1 MKCYPLLLFL
11 LLTTPTYAAIT
22 LDNTLNTAPI
32 NLSNYEFNETLG
44 QRVGHHL
51 FFSFEQF
58 NLNQGEIATFSGES
72 SIQNIISR
80 VTGGQSSF
88 INGTIRSTIPN
99 ANFYLLNPAGLQ
111 FGAEARLDIQGSFYA
126 STAHYLDFA
135 DGGRFN
141 AQNPQDSLLTIAP
154 ISAFGFLQ
162 AAAPIQVQG
171 YGELSPETNLITGLR
186 VPTGQTLSL
195 IGGDI
200 DIQQGSF
207 FYDISTNSRGATV
220 TATQRLPS
228 LSVPDGQLNL
238 IATKGVGTV
247 SLNNSEIK
255 LDNFAQLADVSIQQQ
270 SHLDVNGQGGGQ
282 IAIRAGQFILEDS
295 VLQAHTEGN
304 ISGGKIDIQAQNIA
318 LTQSAQISTQTI
330 GSGDAAN
337 INLQATNSFSISGK
351 NDDSVQAYPLIS
363 KTKGAG
369 RGGDIQIQANNIN
382 ISHNDLESSA
392 DASGRGGDVKLTA
405 QQNVTMQK
413 AIIYVNAYS
422 QEDDAGDSGSVFIE
436 AQNIEMAD
444 GMINVGVFGSGQ
456 GGNIQLKATENI
468 DLIENVHLYSDAYLG
483 RGNGGDTIVEAKNI
497 SLKDGAFIDTTA
509 KNSGGDAGQIIL
521 KATGTV
527 TISGVS
533 QEGKGKASALKSGS
547 ISLSKNEAGKGGS
560 IQVEAENLILTDGGL
575 ITSSSDAPAWG
586 KSSDAG
592 HIIIRVNGE
601 TRLSGVNEFGEN
613 REGFGSGIYARTVG
627 VENNTGKS
635 GSIDLQT
642 GSLTIENG
650 GVIESST
657 NIAEAGGDIT
667 ITVQGDVHI
676 SGDATG
682 LVTQEAGN
690 TQLRYLS
697 EFSPKVY
704 NESTSGIY
712 ARTTGNDGKAG
723 VGGAINLSANQLT
736 LENKGTISSSST
748 GDGEAGNISV
758 AVNKLVM
765 DDKAVITSGSQSA
778 NQYIFANESERS
790 QQMLVSGDVV
800 KVLDSEGNGRIA
812 YYAHNGDDLIRI
824 NYIQSVPNMETLQD
838 LPNQYLIRNGDVVR
852 VEETGL
858 KYIYE
863 DLYGVFRV
871 WTAFDDS
878 QNALEFDTNAEL
890 FEKTDGWFDGVD
902 RPVPYEYGTIMR
914 VKDAGDGKPATYV
927 YSGLLDPFN
936 NYYLSRPI
944 RLHRY
949 EVSNMSQLQALPQQ
963 QSILNGALAVLTE
976 NQQTNYFIY
985 NDGQW
990 LDLYDNETHTVQDL
1004 SQFNDLNVAHTGYLT
1019 TLSDSGITEIYDG
1032 QQWLVLNETYRVN
1045 DLAQRDAL
1053 PAQTGDVVT
1062 IENLGNGQTASY
1074 LYSNNQWIEQIKGGN
1089 AGQLNLTVRDGLYLS
1104 GASEITT
1111 ESLSAGGGSI
1121 KINTAGVM
1129 FLENAQISTSVQEG
1143 AGHGGDLTVSE
1154 PQFLTLNKS
1163 SITAQAY
1170 RGNGGNILIVANEFI
1185 KSSDSFISASSDL
1198 GIDGNVDVTSP
1209 DNTIS
1214 NNLILLSKDFLKQI
1228 EVSDPCQNYT
1238 TEFAAPLSL
1247 KANFY
1252 RYISDS
1258 LESWQPSRGDFTVH
1272 SVSCN

>member
-22 LDNTLNTAPI
+22 FDNTLNTTPV
-32 NLSNYEFNETLG
+32 NLSNYQFNETGG
-44 QRVGHHL
+44 QRVGNHL

-58 NLNQGEIATFSGES
+58 TLNRGETATFSGDAT
-72 SIQNIISR
+72 IQNIISR
-80 VTGGQSSF
+80 VTGGEASF
-88 INGTIRSTIPN
+88 INGTIRSTIPD

-141 AQNPQDSLLTIAP
+141 AQNPQDSLLTTAP

-171 YGELSPETNLITGLR
+171 YGELSPDTDLTTGLH
-186 VPTGQTLSL
+186 VATGQTLSL

-200 DIQQGSF
+200 NIQQGSF

-220 TATQRLPS
+220 TETQRLPS
-228 LSVPDGQLNL
+228 LSAGQLNL
-238 IATKGVGTV
+238 IATKGRGTV
-247 SLNNSEIK
+247 SLNESEIK
-255 LDNFAQLADVSIQQQ
+255 LDNFAQLANVWIRQQ
-270 SHLDVNGQGGGQ
+270 SQLNVNGQGGGR
-282 IAIRAGQFILEDS
+282 IAIRAGQFVLEDS

-318 LTQSAQISTQTI
+318 LSQSAQISTQTV
-330 GSGDAAN
+330 GSGDAAD
-337 INLQATNSFSISGK
+337 IDLQASESFSISGK
-351 NDDSVQAYPLIS
+351 NNDTTQAYPLIS

-369 RGGDIQIQANNIN
+369 RGGDIRIQANNIK
-382 ISHNDLESSA
+382 ISNNDLESSA
-392 DASGRGGDVKLTA
+392 DASGRGGDVTLTA
-405 QQNVTMQK
+405 QQNVNMQK

-422 QEDDAGDSGSVFIE
+422 QEDDAGDSGSVLIE
-436 AQNIEMAD
+436 ARNIEIAD

-456 GGNIQLKATENI
+456 GGDIQLKATENI

-483 RGNGGDTIVEAKNI
+483 RGDGGDTLVEAKNI

-509 KNSGGDAGQIIL
+509 KNSGGNAGQIIL

-527 TISGVS
+527 TITGVS

-547 ISLSKNEAGKGGS
+547 ISFAKNEAGQGGL

-601 TRLSGVNEFGEN
+601 TKVSGVNEFGEN

-657 NIAEAGGDIT
+657 NITEAGGDIT

-676 SGDATG
+676 SGDSTG

-697 EFSPKVY
+697 EFSPKIY

-723 VGGAINLSANQLT
+723 AGGAINLSANQLT
-736 LENKGTISSSST
+736 LDNKGTISSSST
-748 GDGEAGNISV
+748 GDGQAGNISLT
-758 AVNKLVM
+758 VNKLIM
-765 DDKAVITSGSQSA
+765 DNKAVITSGSQA
-778 NQYIFANESERS
+778 TNQYIFANESERS
-790 QQMLVSGDVV
+790 QQMLVTGDVV
-800 KVLDSEGNGRIA
+800 KVLDSEGNGRVA
-812 YYAHNGDDLIRI
+812 YYAHNGNDLMRI
-824 NYIQSVPNMETLQD
+824 NYIQSVPDMVTLQD

-871 WTAFDDS
+871 WTSFDDS
-878 QNALEFDTNAEL
+878 QDALEFDTTAEL
-890 FEKTDGWFDGVD
+890 FAKTDGWFDGVE
-902 RPVPYEYGTIMR
+902 RPVPYDYGTIMR

-936 NYYLSRPI
+936 NFYLARPI

-963 QSILNGALAVLTE
+963 QSVLNGALAVLTE
-976 NQQTNYFIY
+976 NQQSNYFIY

-990 LDLYDNETHTVQDL
+990 LDLHDNETHTVQDL

-1019 TLSDSGITEIYDG
+1019 TLNDSSIAEVYDG
-1032 QQWLVLNETYRVN
+1032 QQWIALNESYRVDN
-1045 DLAQRDAL
+1045 LAQRDAL
-1053 PAQTGDVVT
+1053 QAQTGDVVT
-1062 IENLGNGQTASY
+1062 VENIGNGQAAGY

-1104 GASEITT
+1104 GLSEITT

-1121 KINTAGVM
+1121 EIHTSGMM
-1129 FLENAQISTSVQEG
+1129 FLENAQVSTSVQEG
-1143 AGHGGDLTVSE
+1143 AGHGGDLTISE

-1185 KSSDSFISASSDL
+1185 QSSDSFISASSDL

-1228 EVSDPCQNYT
+1228 DVSDPCQNYA